1 MYLSVWRFLGA
12 TLLGVMRFIE
22 WPTAARKSLHGW
34 LGSDFDTGEYMIA
47 RPDRSPGLT
56 ATATTRIHF
65 GLRPN
70 VKRPSPV
77 SRRELSIDV
86 RADAHRR
93 KLGFPARPPGSG
105 FTRGRV
111 VSKAKGVL
119 RKLTTSISTRTSTR
133 SPRKSPRSAR
143 RSSRRS
149 FASTSRTWSTSR
161 VKT

>member
-86 RADAHRR
+86 RAGAHRR
-93 KLGFPARPPGSG
+93 KLGFPAQLLKSG
-105 FTRGRV
+105 FTRERV

-119 RKLTTSISTRTSTR
+119 HDLLGLLYRH
-133 SPRKSPRSAR
+133 
-143 RSSRRS
+143 SSLRELDCH
-149 FASTSRTWSTSR
+149 
-161 VKT
+161 